1 MRCVVGFLACLYI
14 RIVSCLAFCW
24 GGRPPVPGAVGEFFL
39 GGFQDGE
46 DRIEGFGAGELG
58 AELTIG

>member
-1 MRCVVGFLACLYI
+1 MTV
-14 RIVSCLAFCW
+14 CW

-46 DRIEGFGAGELG
+46 DHIEGFGAGELG
-58 AELTIG
+58 AEFAIG

>member
-1 MRCVVGFLACLYI
+1 MC
-14 RIVSCLAFCW
+14 CLAAPSP
-24 GGRPPVPGAVGEFFL
+24 RAVGEFFL

-58 AELTIG
+58 AEFAIG